1 MEINWTVLTYLV
13 IGTFVLVGFS
23 SGWWKEALVTFF
35 LGALVFLLQD
45 PDQAERF
52 IGLINSGLAQVWS
65 LLPDSTAVAVADA
78 LGVRATAYGIQANA
92 ASPGTWLVIL
102 FGGMVAVTQLGR
114 LLLPG
119 IYSLSAAGRL
129 LGSGLGGVNG
139 LLVIN
144 LVREYL
150 DGRSLPGS
158 MATAAST
165 GGLQIVGGSAYGAAT
180 SNLSV
185 QAANLPNSTILDSFA
200 PWVIVG
206 GGVALL
212 LAAVLSSVTIQSN
225 AQKMRKIS
233 HRRPFGYKE

>member
-13 IGTFVLVGFS
+13 VGTFILVGFS

-45 PDQAERF
+45 PDQAEKF
-52 IGLINSGLAQVWS
+52 IGLINSVLGQLWS
-65 LLPDSTAVAVADA
+65 LLPDTTTAAIADA
-78 LGVRATAYGIQANA
+78 LGVRATAQGIQANA

-102 FGGMVAVTQLGR
+102 LVGMVVITQLGR

-119 IYSLSAAGRL
+119 AYSLSAIGRL

-158 MATAAST
+158 LATATS
-165 GGLQIVGGSAYGAAT
+165 GNGLQIVGGSAYGTAA

-185 QAANLPNSTILDSFA
+185 QTTNLPNLTILDSFA

-206 GGVALL
+206 GGVVLL
-212 LAAVLSSVTIQSN
+212 LAAIFSSVTVQSN
-225 AQKMRKIS
+225 EQKMRKIS
-233 HRRPFGYKE
+233 YRRPFGYRE